1 LLKYCNNKRD
11 CGTSFGYVCGQNQTC
26 YCDQFYI
33 LSSYGDKCV
42 GGLLLLLSKYLG
54 TCDSSIK
61 YPGVGQK
68 CRYDEHCIEGAFCEY
83 QIRCQC
89 KEDLYPTEAGL
100 ACSSKFIM
108 KGIKLRNFIPKIK
121 KIDINISIF
130 CRIQTNY

>member
-1 LLKYCNNKRD
+1 CNNKRD

-42 GGLLLLLSKYLG
+42 G
-54 TCDSSIK
+54 
-61 YPGVGQK
+61 GVGQK

-100 ACSSKFIM
+100 ACSRSKQIISAEPHLYAIISLIIYLLKFI
-108 KGIKLRNFIPKIK
+108 
-121 KIDINISIF
+121 
-130 CRIQTNY
+130 